1 MCPSHCLPQGQDQH
15 EDNGAPASGADPQGV
30 CRNTHM
36 SKKKNTL
43 MQFLEVKINAKK
55 KKPTVNNYQKFKY
68 RHDLTLHDSA
78 SP

>member
-1 MCPSHCLPQGQDQH
+1 MRTMGRSPQVQILRGCAETLTRQK
-15 EDNGAPASGADPQGV
+15 
-30 CRNTHM
+30 
-36 SKKKNTL
+36 KKKNTL
-43 MQFLEVKINAKK
+43 MQFLEVKINAKN

>member
-1 MCPSHCLPQGQDQH
+1 MRTMGRSPQVQILRGCAETLTCQ
-15 EDNGAPASGADPQGV
+15 
-30 CRNTHM
+30 
-36 SKKKNTL
+36 KKKTL